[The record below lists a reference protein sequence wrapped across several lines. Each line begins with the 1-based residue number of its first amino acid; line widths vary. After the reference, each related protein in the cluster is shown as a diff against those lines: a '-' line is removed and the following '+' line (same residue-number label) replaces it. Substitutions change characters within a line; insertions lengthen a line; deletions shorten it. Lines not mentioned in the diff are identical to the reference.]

1 MRPIDAHHNGVRW
14 EGELPGRDPGLVGVL
29 DRGLDRPVR
38 HLARRDPAQG
48 RRRPGGPLGRAVRG
62 RRAARA
68 GQAQGRRRQARD
80 RPRAERAAATATRP
94 QQTRWEAALSPELA
108 DAMERSQGRHGVH
121 AAREGAAAG
130 GRPRARALRLLVRG
144 LPALLGRDQG
154 RRGARARPRRDGLR
168 RGLHDPDPPDRRHQ
182 PQGPQQHARRRPRRP
197 RLAVR
202 GRRQGGRPRRRPPR
216 PRHRRRRAR
225 PVRDGA
231 RARHGR
237 LHGLRD
243 QRVRRPPVAD
253 RAPRVVPPPPGR
265 DAQVRREPAQ
275 EVPGHLQRQ
284 LGVRGLA
291 RPVGRVAADLPV
303 LGRRRREGLPR
314 RQPAHEAVP
323 VLGVADQGG
332 PQGRPRRGLPRRGVH
347 APRRDARAGQAR
359 LHAVLHVLHLEDL
372 ALGADGVRQRARPHR
387 GAGVLPAQ
395 LLPRHA
401 GHPRVLPRARRPGRV
416 PRAADPGRHA
426 VAQLRHLLGLRA
438 LRERAGPRGLGGVPQ
453 LGEVRDVGAQR
464 STGRCCR

>member
-1 MRPIDAHHNGVRW
+1 MLLERAKPKGAADKRAIEHALTR
-14 EGELPGRDPGLVGVL
+14 
-29 DRGLDRPVR
+29 
-38 HLARRDPAQG
+38 AAG
-48 RRRPGGPLGRAVRG
+48 RRRAAADPLGGRALAGAGRG
-62 RRAARA
+62 DGALAGPPRR
-68 GQAQGRRRQARD
+68 
-80 RPRAERAAATATRP
+80 
-94 QQTRWEAALSPELA
+94 
-108 DAMERSQGRHGVH
+108 H
-121 AAREGAAAG
+121 AARQGAAAG

-197 RLAVR
+197 RLALR
-202 GRRQGGRPRRRPPR
+202 GRRQGGRPRRRAPR
-216 PRHRRRRAR
+216 ARHRRRRAL
-225 PVRDGA
+225 PVRHGA

-347 APRRDARAGQAR
+347 APRGDARAGQAR

-372 ALGADGVRQRARPHR
+372 ALRAHGVRQRARPHR

-395 LLPRHA
+395 LLPGHA

-416 PRAADPGRHA
+416 PRPADPRRHA

-438 LRERAGPRGLGGVPQ
+438 LRERAGRARARRSTSTRRSTRRGS
-453 LGEVRDVGAQR
+453 AS